1 MRETERRIRQYR
13 AKLPRIRERIVASFL
28 LFALSIAMMTM
39 SAFAWTTLSVSPEV
53 SGVTTSIAANGN
65 LEIAL
70 SNKEGTAPDPS
81 AIGDG
86 NGNLTLRNLTWG
98 NLLNLS
104 DPAYGLDHLSLR
116 PATLSKNNLLTN
128 PLYSAVYGSDG
139 RMEDLDNDYAYTT
152 WNSLQNAFM
161 LPTGNAYGVRA
172 ISSITYNG
180 DKSSAYS
187 PIRNHAGT
195 QLIMVQK
202 DYTKLT
208 KYPGTEYYDGKKNP
222 YMTAIADLIALY
234 VSAQID
240 EVLNNKT
247 GGESADIVFNGD
259 RTKTKALDDMYE
271 MMSILYQ
278 DYLDIGEL
286 FVDAVYMYQTKQ
298 AIQAG
303 QTTTPTKYTVAELC
317 DMSKTATGKT
327 TLTQLGMDST
337 SYKNLQ
343 DYANDISR
351 FDTALKKMESYCQK
365 AKTEA
370 ASEEDQ
376 ITWSKHI
383 EAIVN
388 EMMVINKTYINGKPF
403 NTVVSQLMSAVKGN
417 ILGALG
423 NLQGIVDDVI
433 GKNPTV
439 ESREGLVKDFEVY
452 SGANMEVLELP
463 ITVKAMGMTIAI
475 NGNFCTNAPKGVS
488 LCNNEVEEAY
498 AAVTQGS
505 SEDRGEGTA
514 GDTFGLAVDF
524 WIRSNAPQTYLTLE
538 GELIK
543 TQQKAT
549 AEVGGKTVDV
559 LIATVPIN
567 NPSQPTDETGAGDD
581 VAGTGGTEGGD
592 GGTTEAPVP
601 TIQVEVYRDE
611 DGKLYI
617 LESGE
622 ELPEEPVGIYNKMID
637 VTIGYEGSNRIW
649 SSEKPGVTGG
659 LPLYST
665 SQGSGSCYTFYS
677 DPVEA
682 VKILEMLA
690 AMKIAFIDQNGVLL
704 ATASLDTNDYF
715 EDGGQYTLPIILDA
729 NSLIVTTASGQ
740 TRAITRLDKNE
751 EVRITALVYL
761 DGDLVEN
768 DNVLSSSDI
777 EGQFNIQFGST
788 YALVSIGDEELYEQ
802 TRIISAGFVNGQ
814 APTFD
819 YKLGTD
825 GEPVEHAVN
834 VFVKVDGDAPEM
846 MSASFIRQ
854 ITATQ
859 GARQDEF
866 ELKYNPNTD
875 RWEGTAYFAMPGDY
889 VLRTARL
896 DGLDY
901 KLKLDDPD
909 AIKVKV
915 NGFGVQS
922 VTLNMHGQ
930 TIMTADSFVTSDL
943 EVKLATS
950 TVYPKTVKA
959 IFVGDNKEQIIV
971 PLSGA
976 AGTYTGS
983 ARFIKSDKYTLEF
996 LELDGVLMNLSDSQ
1010 KQKITVFTGLSAEVY
1025 IYDSTPAQF
1034 KLDEGTTRNVK
1045 MAMVIEDNAGNEI
1058 KSLNNVKLYYKVAGS
1073 ALGANGLDANMTWN
1087 EDADLY
1093 EGTFKFTTTG
1103 TYSFRQVTVDISG
1116 ITNTIQAASDAVTLI
1131 AYNTDTFGYTANETY
1146 ETQFAPDGNAHF
1158 ALTLASAR
1166 TARAVYAKLA
1176 LVETAEDG
1184 SRNVIENYAVQGTLQ
1199 EDNYIFKIPKH
1210 NGTQDGE
1217 WVVVAVKATG
1227 VYSNG
1232 VYYGN
1237 GAEIGTDGLG
1247 TGADFDTATG
1257 YVELIEGEDFDYDS
1271 IKTTISSKML
1281 YTFAPTLTGTI
1292 LGAADNNGD
1301 GIITEEEK
1309 IGTFMQSYPIGTVS
1323 VGLTDIAGNPL
1334 EDATV
1339 TVQYTYDRANMSS
1352 YGSYTTSSAVIPD
1365 VETLTLAYDGNNGVY
1380 SATSGK
1386 SLQLAGAYTVSLE
1399 VKIGD
1404 TTFTPASTN
1413 LTGDALPTHKVYS
1426 KKPTVKV
1433 TGVTPTTTSVNR
1445 HYNNTTPTSVTQLV
1459 TGSFFS
1465 KDDYNAVV
1473 YLYFKYATDYG
1484 DYDQEAF
1491 DALIPQVELTLSEM
1505 PSDFTSASATFGAVE
1520 YGFTPGALK
1529 LSKEIGSATDGEFS
1543 YTILVDHK
1551 YPKLY
1556 PAGTHSADKITVVYD
1571 SVTYTVNLSNQVT
1584 ISQPDAPVYLNYSIF
1599 GYDFNGDIPDMEI
1612 SHNGGAIEVTLPTV
1626 NNWVS
1631 RQEEYSYGDATP
1643 VVTESTVSYL
1653 TDTKKGIILTT
1664 YYYDLY
1670 TRTKTSVTADT
1681 TTTIFDGTYT
1691 VTGWQIGD
1699 TVYAPGTKV
1708 KISKGQTAIAVI
1720 EEIESERKV
1729 ISSNTATQT
1738 TVTLRDVY
1746 SSNTS
1751 GYSKR
1756 SDATTTLY
1764 TSDKYPNGYTYVE

>member
-152 WNSLQNAFM
+152 WNSLQKAFM

-581 VAGTGGTEGGD
+581 VAGTDGTEGGD

-622 ELPEEPVGIYNKMID
+622 ELPEEPIGIYNKMID

-802 TRIISAGFVNGQ
+802 TRIISAGFVSGQ

-819 YKLGTD
+819 YKLGAD

-875 RWEGTAYFAMPGDY
+875 RWEGKAYFSMPGDY

-959 IFVGDNKEQIIV
+959 VFVGDNKEQIIV

-1271 IKTTISSKML
+1271 IKTVVSSKMT
-1281 YTFAPTLTGTI
+1281 YTFSPSLTDTI
-1292 LGAADNNGD
+1292 LGAADSNGD
-1301 GIITEEEK
+1301 GKIDESEK
-1309 IGTFMQSYPIGTVS
+1309 TGAFMQSYPIGTVS
-1323 VGLTDIAGNPL
+1323 VGLKAAGDIPL
-1334 EDATV
+1334 EDAIV
-1339 TVQYTYDRANMSS
+1339 TVKYTYNKANMKP
-1352 YGSYTTSSAVIPD
+1352 YGSYEPD
-1365 VETLTLAYDGNNGVY
+1365 PSTAGAADVAIKDATKTLVLAHDGEGVY
-1380 SATSGK
+1380 TVTSADVLK
-1386 SLQLAGAYTVSLE
+1386 FAGDYTVSLE
-1399 VKIGD
+1399 VKVGGVV
-1404 TTFTPASTN
+1404 FTPASTN
-1413 LTGDALPTHKVYS
+1413 LTGDALPTHKIYS
-1426 KKPTVKV
+1426 KKPDAMITSI
-1433 TGVTPTTTSVNR
+1433 TPTGSNATKITWVEVEDCGNKA
-1445 HYNNTTPTSVTQLV
+1445 PEFSVTEPQTSQCTSYSATLYAVATVDNSTQKHGSFTQPTMTIKASGIANCEKAVLTLLGGDADAIAFEFTADNQSIKKTLGKTEVIKKWSGTLV
-1459 TGSFFS
+1459 THDLKAYYGHRGQTITMMAITN
-1465 KDDYNAVV
+1465 DGVV
-1473 YLYFKYATDYG
+1473 Y
-1484 DYDQEAF
+1484 
-1491 DALIPQVELTLSEM
+1491 
-1505 PSDFTSASATFGAVE
+1505 
-1520 YGFTPGALK
+1520 
-1529 LSKEIGSATDGEFS
+1529 
-1543 YTILVDHK
+1543 
-1551 YPKLY
+1551 
-1556 PAGTHSADKITVVYD
+1556 
-1571 SVTYTVNLSNQVT
+1571 N
-1584 ISQPDAPVYLNYSIF
+1584 
-1599 GYDFNGDIPDMEI
+1599 
-1612 SHNGGAIEVTLPTV
+1612 VTLANSITIENPSSE
-1626 NNWVS
+1626 N
-1631 RQEEYSYGDATP
+1631 Q
-1643 VVTESTVSYL
+1643 
-1653 TDTKKGIILTT
+1653 TK
-1664 YYYDLY
+1664 
-1670 TRTKTSVTADT
+1670 
-1681 TTTIFDGTYT
+1681 
-1691 VTGWQIGD
+1691 
-1699 TVYAPGTKV
+1699 
-1708 KISKGQTAIAVI
+1708 
-1720 EEIESERKV
+1720 
-1729 ISSNTATQT
+1729 
-1738 TVTLRDVY
+1738 
-1746 SSNTS
+1746 
-1751 GYSKR
+1751 
-1756 SDATTTLY
+1756 
-1764 TSDKYPNGYTYVE
+1764 